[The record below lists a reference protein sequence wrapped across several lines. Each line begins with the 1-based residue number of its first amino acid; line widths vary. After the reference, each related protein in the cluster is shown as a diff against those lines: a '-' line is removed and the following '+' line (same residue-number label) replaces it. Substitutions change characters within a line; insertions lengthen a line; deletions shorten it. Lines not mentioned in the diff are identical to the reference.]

1 MSNIKKLLEGVEVEW
16 KTLGEITNI
25 LRGKRLTRNLLSAND
40 KYPVFHGGLDPLGY
54 YYNANRPAD
63 TVMII
68 NVGASAGTVGYSS
81 VDFWSSDG
89 TYCIEQ
95 MAKLNNKFLYYFLLG
110 EQYYLKSR
118 VRVAG
123 IPTLDAFVIEKLQIP
138 IPYPNN
144 LKKSLEIQ
152 QEIVRI
158 LDSFSMLTAE
168 LQAELQARKSQY
180 EYYRNQ
186 LLAYPME
193 ESDQSSLRSNRSAT
207 SIQNSD
213 NPTRQLSISNP
224 HTGNSV
230 LQPWGKVEWNTLGE
244 IFNIKNGYTPSKSN
258 QKYWE
263 NGTIPWFRME
273 DIRENGRVLNKSIQ
287 YVNSCAIKGG
297 KLFPANSII
306 VATSATIGEHALIT
320 VPFLSNQRFTNL
332 SLKKEYTNK
341 FIIKF
346 LFYYGFVLDEW
357 CKNNITVG
365 NFAGVDMIG
374 FKKFLIPIPSLEEQ
388 ERIVSI
394 LDKFDTL
401 TTSLTEGLPKEIE
414 LRQKQYEYYRDML
427 LSFPKNNIKA

>member
-193 ESDQSSLRSNRSAT
+193 ESDQSSPRSNRSAT

-213 NPTRQLSISNP
+213 NSIQPLSTLNP
-224 HTGNSV
+224 PTGNSV
-230 LQPWGKVEWNTLGE
+230 LQPRGKVEWKVLEEVVEIKRGKRLIKNQLEKTGKYAVYQNCMIPLGYYHKNNVIADTTFIISAGSAGE
-244 IFNIKNGYTPSKSN
+244 IGYSDVDFWAADDVYYFVTKNDLKSRFL
-258 QKYWE
+258 YH
-263 NGTIPWFRME
+263 F
-273 DIRENGRVLNKSIQ
+273 
-287 YVNSCAIKGG
+287 
-297 KLFPANSII
+297 
-306 VATSATIGEHALIT
+306 LIT
-320 VPFLSNQRFTNL
+320 QQQKIYSQVRRSSVPRLSKTAFEKL
-332 SLKKEYTNK
+332 
-341 FIIKF
+341 
-346 LFYYGFVLDEW
+346 
-357 CKNNITVG
+357 
-365 NFAGVDMIG
+365 
-374 FKKFLIPIPSLEEQ
+374 LIPIPSLEEQ
-388 ERIVSI
+388 EHIVSI
-394 LDKFDTL
+394 LDKFDAL

-414 LRQKQYEYYRDML
+414 LRQKQYEYYRNML
-427 LSFPKNNIKA
+427 LSFPKNNIKLVWDKH

>member
-110 EQYYLKSR
+110 EQYYLRSR

-213 NPTRQLSISNP
+213 NSIQPLSTLNP
-224 HTGNSV
+224 PTGNSV
-230 LQPWGKVEWNTLGE
+230 LQPRGKVEWKVLEEVVEIKRGKRLIKNQLEKTGKYAVYQNCMIPLGYYHKNNVIADTTFIISAGSAGE
-244 IFNIKNGYTPSKSN
+244 IGYSDVDFWAADDVYYFVTKNDLKSRFL
-258 QKYWE
+258 YH
-263 NGTIPWFRME
+263 F
-273 DIRENGRVLNKSIQ
+273 
-287 YVNSCAIKGG
+287 
-297 KLFPANSII
+297 
-306 VATSATIGEHALIT
+306 LIT
-320 VPFLSNQRFTNL
+320 QQQKIYSQVRRSSVPRLSKTAFEKL
-332 SLKKEYTNK
+332 
-341 FIIKF
+341 
-346 LFYYGFVLDEW
+346 
-357 CKNNITVG
+357 
-365 NFAGVDMIG
+365 
-374 FKKFLIPIPSLEEQ
+374 LIPIPSLEEQ
-388 ERIVSI
+388 EHIVSI
-394 LDKFDTL
+394 LDKFDAL

-414 LRQKQYEYYRDML
+414 LRQKQYEYYRNML
-427 LSFPKNNIKA
+427 LSFPKNNIKLVWDKH

>member
-1 MSNIKKLLEGVEVEW
+1 MSELQELIQKLCPDGVEYKKLGDKQVSIMQRGTSLTKNNSTEG
-16 KTLGEITNI
+16 
-25 LRGKRLTRNLLSAND
+25 A
-40 KYPVFHGGLDPLGY
+40 YPVISGGRVPAFYCDKFNREGETITVAGSGAGAGY
-54 YYNANRPAD
+54 VQYWNEPIFVCDAFS
-63 TVMII
+63 IKGCE
-68 NVGASAGTVGYSS
+68 NVSTKY
-81 VDFWSSDG
+81 
-89 TYCIEQ
+89 
-95 MAKLNNKFLYYFLLG
+95 LYYCLTNVQDKIYATKKGGGVPHVHISSIENFL
-110 EQYYLKSR
+110 
-118 VRVAG
+118 
-123 IPTLDAFVIEKLQIP
+123 IP
-138 IPYPNN
+138 IPHPA
-144 LKKSLEIQ
+144 IQ
-152 QEIVRI
+152 EEIVKI
-158 LDSFSMLTAE
+158 LDRFADYAAE

-180 EYYRNQ
+180 EYYLNQ

-207 SIQNSD
+207 STQNSN
-213 NPTRQLSISNP
+213 NPTRQLSVSNP

-230 LQPWGKVEWNTLGE
+230 LQPRGKVEWKTLGE

-374 FKKFLIPIPSLEEQ
+374 FKKFLIPIPPLEEQ

-414 LRQKQYEYYRDML
+414 LRQKQYEYYRNML

>member
-213 NPTRQLSISNP
+213 NSIQPLSTLNP
-224 HTGNSV
+224 PTGNSV
-230 LQPWGKVEWNTLGE
+230 LQPRGKVEWKVLEEVVEIKRGKRLIKNQLEKTGKYAVYQNCMSPLGYYHKNNVIADTTFIISAGSAGE
-244 IFNIKNGYTPSKSN
+244 IGYSDVDFWAADDVYYFVTKNDLKSRFL
-258 QKYWE
+258 YH
-263 NGTIPWFRME
+263 F
-273 DIRENGRVLNKSIQ
+273 
-287 YVNSCAIKGG
+287 
-297 KLFPANSII
+297 
-306 VATSATIGEHALIT
+306 LIT
-320 VPFLSNQRFTNL
+320 QQQKIYSQVRRSSVPRLSKTAFEKL
-332 SLKKEYTNK
+332 
-341 FIIKF
+341 
-346 LFYYGFVLDEW
+346 
-357 CKNNITVG
+357 
-365 NFAGVDMIG
+365 
-374 FKKFLIPIPSLEEQ
+374 LIPIPSLEEQ
-388 ERIVSI
+388 EHIVSI
-394 LDKFDTL
+394 LDKFDAL

-414 LRQKQYEYYRDML
+414 LRQKQYEYYRNML
-427 LSFPKNNIKA
+427 LSFPKNNIKLVWDKH